1 MLRPSAAA
9 RTSKRRQLM
18 LNLLGRLLA
27 RNRVFLL
34 ACALV
39 LGWFQFL
46 LCALVAELDLQSA
59 LEQILAFAPP
69 IMRGV
74 VEQALLGGSVQ
85 GVLAFGWDHP
95 ITHALVTAVA
105 IALAARAIAGEVES
119 GVIELV
125 LAQPLGRASYL
136 GAHLVFGL
144 GGMAFVLAAGG
155 LGTTIG
161 QEVFSLHAFASG
173 RLLPLLFN
181 VLLLQTAIFSLT
193 LLVSAWGREAGRVA
207 VIGVL
212 LAVVSYFI
220 NVIAS
225 FWPRAAFLQP
235 WSLHSYYDP
244 RAILVRGEVPATAFV
259 ALAAI
264 TVAATSLACWR
275 FQRRDLP

>member
-1 MLRPSAAA
+1 V
-9 RTSKRRQLM
+9 

-46 LCALVAELDLQSA
+46 LCALVAELDLQHA

-69 IMRGV
+69 VMRGV
-74 VEQALLGGSVQ
+74 IEQAMLGGSVQ

-95 ITHALVTAVA
+95 ITHALATAVA
-105 IALAARAIAGEVES
+105 IALAARAVAGEVES

-125 LAQPLGRASYL
+125 LAQPLARATYL
-136 GAHLVFGL
+136 GAHILFALAGL
-144 GGMAFVLAAGG
+144 SFVLAAGG
-155 LGTTIG
+155 LGTAIG
-161 QEVFSLHAFASG
+161 QQVFSLHTFGAA
-173 RLLPLLFN
+173 RLLPLLLN
-181 VLLLQTAIFSLT
+181 VLLLQTAVFSLT

-207 VIGVL
+207 MSGVL
-212 LAVVSYFI
+212 LAVVSYFV

-225 FWPRAAFLQP
+225 FWPRAAFLAP
-235 WSLHSYYDP
+235 WSLHNYYDP
-244 RAILVRGEVPATAFV
+244 RAILVQGDV
-259 ALAAI
+259 APRTFLVLAAV
-264 TVAATSLACWR
+264 TAAATSLAFWR